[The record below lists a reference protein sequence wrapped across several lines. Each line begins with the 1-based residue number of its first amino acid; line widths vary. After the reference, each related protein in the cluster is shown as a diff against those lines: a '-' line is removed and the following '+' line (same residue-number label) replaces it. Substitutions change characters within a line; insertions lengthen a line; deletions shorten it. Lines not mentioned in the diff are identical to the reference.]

1 MRIWI
6 VFLHKVE
13 TDSEVETERSKKVV
27 EALHKILR
35 PFLLRKVKTN
45 VEKNLLP
52 STFSFSVPILGGH

>member
-13 TDSEVETERSKKVV
+13 TDSEVEAERSKKVI

-35 PFLLRKVKTN
+35 PFLLRKVKTD
-45 VEKNLLP
+45 VEKNLLQ